1 MQSAIAALFAVRKI
15 IREETMKKKN
25 QKMQKQWLS
34 HGFMATIAASAFVA
48 TGGALAGEV
57 EPRQFPS

>member
-1 MQSAIAALFAVRKI
+1 MQYSIAALFAVRKI

-25 QKMQKQWLS
+25 QKMHKQWLS
-34 HGFMATIAASAFVA
+34 HGLMAAIAASAFVT
-48 TGGALAGEV
+48 TGGALAAEV